1 MKTCP
6 YCAEEI
12 KDAAIRCRWC
22 QTWLVDEIPAGAEGA
37 RPKMEEQKSGLK
49 DVLRPA
55 SQTTVVQPLPAERPA
70 QPAASEAKPP
80 QPTPAA
86 TVPAAQV
93 PTPQPTSPTP
103 AAHPSA
109 ASASQTSSQSQPPAA
124 EGPPVAA
131 EEPPAVQGA
140 PAAAQTAAAAQTVQP
155 TSDVKIEFTHTGSQY
170 LLGYGADYFG
180 IWDRNA
186 PQQPIE
192 RFPRNDQGWVSAW
205 QRYVSIE
212 KNWMDL
218 RSGQKSS

>member
-37 RPKMEEQKSGLK
+37 RPKIEERKSGLR
-49 DVLRPA
+49 DVLRPVP
-55 SQTTVVQPLPAERPA
+55 QTNVVQPVPAERPA
-70 QPAASEAKPP
+70 QPVASEAKPP
-80 QPTPAA
+80 QQTPAA
-86 TVPAAQV
+86 AVPASHV
-93 PTPQPTSPTP
+93 PTPQPTSVPTP
-103 AAHPSA
+103 VADPSA
-109 ASASQTSSQSQPPAA
+109 VSASQTSSQSQPPT
-124 EGPPVAA
+124 A
-131 EEPPAVQGA
+131 EEPPAAQDA
-140 PAAAQTAAAAQTVQP
+140 PSATQTAAAAQTAQP

-186 PQQPIE
+186 PQQPVE
-192 RFPRNDQGWVSAW
+192 RFPRNDQGWVTAW

-212 KNWMDL
+212 RNWMDL

>member
-22 QTWLVDEIPAGAEGA
+22 LTWLVEEIPAGAEGA
-37 RPKMEEQKSGLK
+37 RPKMEERKSGLK
-49 DVLRPA
+49 DVLRPVP
-55 SQTTVVQPLPAERPA
+55 QTTVVVQPVPAERPT
-70 QPAASEAKPP
+70 QPAAPEAKPP

-86 TVPAAQV
+86 AVPAAQA
-93 PTPQPTSPTP
+93 PTPQPASVPTP
-103 AAHPSA
+103 VADSSA
-109 ASASQTSSQSQPPAA
+109 APASQTSSPSQPPTAEQPPAA
-124 EGPPVAA
+124 
-131 EEPPAVQGA
+131 QDA
-140 PAAAQTAAAAQTVQP
+140 PAGAQTAAAAQTARP

-186 PQQPIE
+186 PQQPVE
-192 RFPRNDQGWVSAW
+192 RFPRNDQGWVTAW
-205 QRYVSIE
+205 QRYVSME

>member
-37 RPKMEEQKSGLK
+37 RPKMEERKSGLK
-49 DVLRPA
+49 DVPRPVP
-55 SQTTVVQPLPAERPA
+55 QTTVVQPVPAERPA

-86 TVPAAQV
+86 AVPAAQV
-93 PTPQPTSPTP
+93 PTPQPTSVPTP

-109 ASASQTSSQSQPPAA
+109 VSTSPTSSQSQAPP
-124 EGPPVAA
+124 A
-131 EEPPAVQGA
+131 EEPPAAQGV
-140 PAAAQTAAAAQTVQP
+140 PAAAETAAAAQTAQP

-186 PQQPIE
+186 PQQPVE
-192 RFPRNDQGWVSAW
+192 RFPRNDQGWVTAW

>member
-37 RPKMEEQKSGLK
+37 RPKMEERKSGLK
-49 DVLRPA
+49 DVPRPVP
-55 SQTTVVQPLPAERPA
+55 QTTVVQPVPAERPA

-86 TVPAAQV
+86 AVPAAQV
-93 PTPQPTSPTP
+93 PTPQPTSVPTP

-109 ASASQTSSQSQPPAA
+109 VSTSPTSSQSQAPP
-124 EGPPVAA
+124 A
-131 EEPPAVQGA
+131 EEPPAAQGV
-140 PAAAQTAAAAQTVQP
+140 PAAAETAAAAQTAQP

-186 PQQPIE
+186 PQQPVE
-192 RFPRNDQGWVSAW
+192 RFPRNDQGWVTAW
-205 QRYVSIE
+205 QRYVSME

>member
-37 RPKMEEQKSGLK
+37 RPKMEDRKSGVK
-49 DVLRPA
+49 DVLRPVP
-55 SQTTVVQPLPAERPA
+55 QTTVVQPVPADRPA
-70 QPAASEAKPP
+70 QPVASEAKPP

-86 TVPAAQV
+86 AVPAAQV
-93 PTPQPTSPTP
+93 PTPQPTSVPTP
-103 AAHPSA
+103 AADPSA
-109 ASASQTSSQSQPPAA
+109 VSASQTSSQSQPPAA
-124 EGPPVAA
+124 EEPLAA
-131 EEPPAVQGA
+131 QDA
-140 PAAAQTAAAAQTVQP
+140 PAATQTAAAAQTAQP

-186 PQQPIE
+186 PQQPVE
-192 RFPRNDQGWVSAW
+192 RFPRNDQGWVTAW
-205 QRYVSIE
+205 QRYISIE

>member
-37 RPKMEEQKSGLK
+37 RPKVEDRKSGVK
-49 DVLRPA
+49 DVLRPVP
-55 SQTTVVQPLPAERPA
+55 QTTVVQPVPADRPA
-70 QPAASEAKPP
+70 PPVASEAKPP

-93 PTPQPTSPTP
+93 PTPQPTSVPTP
-103 AAHPSA
+103 AADPSA
-109 ASASQTSSQSQPPAA
+109 VSASQTSSQSQPPAA
-124 EGPPVAA
+124 EEPLAA
-131 EEPPAVQGA
+131 QDA
-140 PAAAQTAAAAQTVQP
+140 PAATQTAAAAQTAQP

-186 PQQPIE
+186 PQQPVE
-192 RFPRNDQGWVSAW
+192 RFPRNDQGWVTAW
-205 QRYVSIE
+205 QRYISIE